1 MKRVFVLFVFA
12 AALATSKPAL
22 AGSFTLNQSG
32 CCGVGPFGSVTLSQ
46 VDLDTVDVLVDLN
59 DGIGFVDS
67 GSAPPGNHPSFAWN
81 LFGAPAGVSV
91 SVVQNGGDGW
101 TFYDQHLAPVTMSN
115 SYGTYQ
121 FALYCNFGPSCGPG
135 ASHPN
140 FGPLEFHVTLAGITE
155 NSFVANAAG
164 SIFVADIASNGIT
177 GLVRATTSDRTLTEV
192 PEPATLTLVGFGLF
206 GVATRA
212 RRKVR

>member
-155 NSFVANAAG
+155 N
-164 SIFVADIASNGIT
+164 IASNGIT

-206 GVATRA
+206 GVARRA